1 MTSKTF
7 SRAGLALSLLASA
20 LSGCAAPRVPHGPI
34 VLPASAPPH
43 PANPRPEAAPEAPRE
58 GWRQDAAVPPTTRPL
73 PPNAIVAPRLKINIA
88 LERAPIAAAAD
99 AVLGEA
105 LGRSFRVDPGVQGEV
120 SIRLVGELTEAEIL
134 AQFDQALR
142 ASGAALAGGVGGGV
156 AIVPVRSAPTFSSIS
171 PGDGSPV
178 AYLTGGLAVYQA
190 RNIGAAELAKLL
202 EPLAEGGAR
211 LRADPGRQQVYIS
224 GSPAMVGSLARAAA
238 IFDVDWLA
246 GRSVQFYP
254 MRRAAAKAVADDL
267 QKVMGGASGPVGSQV
282 EVIVVDRLNALILT
296 AKSPELLDQTLSWVQ
311 RLDQPAEPS
320 DRRLRV
326 VRLTNLASADFA
338 KTLSELFARAP
349 IPGTVVGPNRARS
362 DGAITADE
370 RSNSILMFADD
381 AEYQS
386 VLEIVRQLDVPA
398 QQIMIEATIAEVTL
412 NNQLKYGVQAF
423 LDGGKLTGGL
433 SASDTAAGAS
443 GFPGLSLRYLNGD
456 FRAALNALS
465 TVTDVE
471 LISTPRILV
480 TANET
485 ATLQVGDQVPIITQ
499 SSQATDT
506 SNARIVNSVAYRD
519 TGVVLTVTARVGE
532 GGRIFIDIAQEVSD
546 VTDTIT
552 SGIDS
557 PTIQQRR
564 FNTHIQVDDGQVVA
578 LGGLLRSSKTRGA
591 TGLPVLSRAP
601 IIGGLFGQT
610 TRNDRQTELVVF
622 LKPQLVET
630 RSEADRITD
639 EISARI
645 KALGFG
651 RAGR

>member
-1 MTSKTF
+1 MNAKVF
-7 SRAGLALSLLASA
+7 SHAGVALSALAL
-20 LSGCAAPRVPHGPI
+20 LSGCAAPRVPHGQ
-34 VLPASAPPH
+34 VTLPVAVPPH
-43 PANPRPEAAPEAPRE
+43 PANPRPEAPPEAPRE
-58 GWRQDAAVPPTTRPL
+58 GWRMDAAQPPVTRPL
-73 PPNAIVAPRLKINIA
+73 PPNTIVAPRLKINIA
-88 LERAPIAAAAD
+88 LEQAPIAAAAD

-105 LGRSFRVDPGVQGEV
+105 LGRSFRVDPTVQGVV
-120 SIRLVGELTEAEIL
+120 SIRLIGDLTEAEIL

-142 ASGAALAGGVGGGV
+142 ATGAALTGGAGGGV
-156 AIVPVRSAPTFSSIS
+156 AIVPARSAPTFSSVT

-190 RNIGAAELAKLL
+190 RNLGAGELAKLL

-211 LRADPGRQQVYIS
+211 VRADPGRQQVYLS
-224 GSPAMVGSLARAAA
+224 GSPSMVGSLARAAA

-254 MRRAAAKAVADDL
+254 MRRAAAKAVADDV
-267 QKVMGGASGPVGSQV
+267 QKVMGGAAGPVGSQV
-282 EVIVVDRLNALILT
+282 ELIVVDRLNALIVT
-296 AKSPELLDQTLSWVQ
+296 AKSPELLDQTLQWVQ

-326 VRLTNLASADFA
+326 VRLTNLGASDFA

-349 IPGTVVGPNRARS
+349 TPGSVVGPNRPRA
-362 DGAITADE
+362 DGAITADD

-423 LDGGKLTGGL
+423 LDSGKLTGGL
-433 SASDTAAGAS
+433 SASDSAAGAT
-443 GFPGLSLRYLNGD
+443 GFPGLALRYVNGD
-456 FRAALNALS
+456 FRAVLNALS

-546 VTDTIT
+546 VTDTVT

-578 LGGLLRSSKTRGA
+578 LGGLLRSSRTRGA
-591 TGLPVLSRAP
+591 TGLPILSRAP

-639 EISARI
+639 ELAARI